1 MLEPIENQYML
12 IGYITRSHGV
22 KGEVLII
29 SEIEAPAL
37 FDKVDLVWLQN
48 EREDLFPARVSSVRV
63 DQQPGRLSFFVKFEH
78 VKDRS
83 ESEDLKGYPVY
94 IERALVEPLIDDSNK
109 TPDYTSFEVYDEQN
123 RLIGTV
129 EQVLDNPAHPILQVE
144 LEDGTQL
151 LVPFV
156 DEYIR
161 SYDDENRAIR
171 CHNLNQLIDTE

>member
-12 IGYITRSHGV
+12 IGYIARSHGV
-22 KGEVLII
+22 KGEVLMI
-29 SEIEAPAL
+29 SEIKVPDL
-37 FDKVDLVWLQN
+37 FDEVDVVWLQD
-48 EREDLFPARVSSVRV
+48 ERGDLFPARVSSVRV
-63 DQQPGRLSFFVKFEH
+63 DQQPGRLAFFVKFEH

-94 IERALVEPLIDDSNK
+94 VERAIVEPLIDDSIE
-109 TPDYTSFEVYDEQN
+109 TPDYTSFEVYNEQN

-129 EQVLDNPAHPILQVE
+129 EQVLDNPAHPILQVK
-144 LEDGTQL
+144 LEDGTPL

-161 SYDDENRAIR
+161 SSDVENRTIR